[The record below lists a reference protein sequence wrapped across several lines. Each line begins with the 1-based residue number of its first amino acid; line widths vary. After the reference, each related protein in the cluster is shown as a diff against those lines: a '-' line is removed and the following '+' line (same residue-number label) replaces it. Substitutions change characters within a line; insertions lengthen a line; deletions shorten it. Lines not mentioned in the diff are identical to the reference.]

1 MSLARTLRALTKNKQ
16 RSVDSA
22 VCLRTMSVIHFRNAR
37 CGPMKGD
44 AAFKL
49 LGGSHHQETGGVSF
63 AVPGSGPG
71 FCACGNGYRRK
82 ENREREREILVIRR
96 LQSGKRRQMKC
107 E

>member
-22 VCLRTMSVIHFRNAR
+22 VCLRTMSVTHFRNAR

-49 LGGSHHQETGGVSF
+49 LGGSHHQETGGESPLRSQGVVRDFALAETVIGGRRTVNVS
-63 AVPGSGPG
+63 VRYSGS
-71 FCACGNGYRRK
+71 AAY
-82 ENREREREILVIRR
+82 NRV
-96 LQSGKRRQMKC
+96 SGDK
-107 E
+107 